1 MTTIEQ
7 RLQQQIESAF
17 REYMLAGRT
26 AVMTALERGLAAA
39 SSSPAERTKP
49 AVTRARDASSA
60 AKRSGGIA
68 GAAGVG
74 ATGQNERPM
83 TLQRIAWLV
92 TVAALLIGALVML
105 LSHYQGYAAL
115 FAAVAASAAI
125 NLR

>member
-1 MTTIEQ
+1 MWSGEI
-7 RLQQQIESAF
+7 
-17 REYMLAGRT
+17 GRT
-26 AVMTALERGLAAA
+26 
-39 SSSPAERTKP
+39 
-49 AVTRARDASSA
+49 
-60 AKRSGGIA
+60 

-74 ATGQNERPM
+74 DNGQNGSLM

>member
-1 MTTIEQ
+1 M
-7 RLQQQIESAF
+7 RAAGLRSAGQCGP
-17 REYMLAGRT
+17 RVGRT
-26 AVMTALERGLAAA
+26 
-39 SSSPAERTKP
+39 
-49 AVTRARDASSA
+49 
-60 AKRSGGIA
+60 

-115 FAAVAASAAI
+115 FTAVAASAAI
-125 NLR
+125 NLRRT